1 MDKQTSN
8 ETGEMQGNRLLRRL
22 WAILPLLSF
31 ILLVGIIFVLQS
43 WISSEGEIIKERKAH
58 ELASEQPPI
67 NVVALDLKPGPIRE
81 QISLPGV
88 VRPWVELKVV
98 AEVGGKITAKKVR
111 EGQKVHK
118 GDILAQ
124 IDPRD
129 YQNAYNSARAAWR
142 AAKATYDRIAALYKD
157 QLATQSQMDA
167 AQASLETTQANMD
180 TTALNLERSTIR
192 SPMDGIA
199 DKVYIENGQFMNNA
213 DPVADI
219 LQIERVK
226 IEVSIPESDVDA
238 VRSVDTFTIR
248 IDALDG
254 EVFQGHK
261 HYLSK
266 SSQTLA
272 RTYRLEAVIDNPKG
286 NILPDMFT
294 RVEIVKH
301 QVDNGLAVPLFSIIN
316 NKGDKAV
323 YLAEN
328 DLARLVPVETGIQ
341 EGWEIQVTK
350 GLQPGAKV
358 IVVGQKDVKDGAP
371 VKVLRTVQD
380 PKELEQ

>member
-31 ILLVGIIFVLQS
+31 ILLVGIVFVLQS

-238 VRSVDTFTIR
+238 VRNVDTFTIR

-272 RTYRLEAVIDNPKG
+272 RTYRLEAVIDNPEG

-294 RVEIVKH
+294 RVEIIKH

-371 VKVLRTVQD
+371 VKVMRTVQD